1 MTRRTPIAIG
11 FALAASLLSACTTF
25 NRTDTAAS
33 INGHSLS
40 RSALSAID
48 GNIDTGDAVR
58 STITTWL
65 QLGVMGGDTAG
76 ITSEIGRA
84 HV

>member
-33 INGHSLS
+33 INGHDLS
-40 RSALSAID
+40 R
-48 GNIDTGDAVR
+48 
-58 STITTWL
+58 
-65 QLGVMGGDTAG
+65 
-76 ITSEIGRA
+76 
-84 HV
+84 